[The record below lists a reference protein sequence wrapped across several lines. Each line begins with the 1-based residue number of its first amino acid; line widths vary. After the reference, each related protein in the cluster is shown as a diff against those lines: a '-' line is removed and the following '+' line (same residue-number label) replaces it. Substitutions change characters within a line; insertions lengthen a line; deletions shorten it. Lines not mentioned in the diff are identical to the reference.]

1 MRKRRLFCLSFLVT
15 LLVGA
20 CSNSEY
26 EPKLLKKEGI
36 APYELSQRDE
46 YLLQSFG
53 LANLSEL
60 LLYNAPKEAI
70 TLKVNFAILDEEGEW
85 ELIDDDWGISI
96 GTEREPEPTLKGTL
110 ALIFNDDHRIDVNIN
125 SCYSFS
131 ITPPEFSIELMGWS
145 RAELMEFQTIELNQP
160 IPIALMAY
168 TSGSSMRSYAIEHY
182 FDTSVFEGVDV
193 VHAITLTFTEQEL

>member
-1 MRKRRLFCLSFLVT
+1 M
-15 LLVGA
+15 
-20 CSNSEY
+20 
-26 EPKLLKKEGI
+26 
-36 APYELSQRDE
+36 
-46 YLLQSFG
+46 
-53 LANLSEL
+53 
-60 LLYNAPKEAI
+60 
-70 TLKVNFAILDEEGEW
+70 NFAILDEEGEW

-110 ALIFNDDHRIDVNIN
+110 ALIFNDDHTIDVNIN